1 MPQIREGDLYKTIE
15 LFDRRFEL
23 YYGYY
28 EEYERKRGE
37 PPIPIYPDL
46 LRSPVYTADGYPFVT
61 QMQAVCAR
69 YTGRQEDG
77 FCADC
82 LYYRDGED
90 LIGICLCEE
99 RRCRG
104 MMPADDIV

>member
-1 MPQIREGDLYKTIE
+1 MKIEEGDEAKRITAFGKT
-15 LFDRRFEL
+15 FTL

-28 EEYERKRGE
+28 AESDRSKGKEGLM
-37 PPIPIYPDL
+37 PIYPDFRE
-46 LRSPVYTADGYPFVT
+46 LRECTNEGFPFVT

-99 RRCRG
+99 RRCRRDG
-104 MMPADDIV
+104 TR